1 MNSDKI
7 RVNPGRKASTTGE
20 SIENALAEAG
30 IVLDYSPT
38 IYMPQKRVN
47 GVYWIALGKK
57 DGDPIAIH
65 GRGVA
70 SLAVKQGM
78 LLTRYEG
85 NLWHAAANSIRP
97 RRKPPSEQLGNA
109 IQWDAEPMIDRLNKC
124 LGVLVG
130 YDLVTEAVQ
139 KKIRDQ
145 ISELRQ
151 ERNDD

>member
-30 IVLDYSPT
+30 IVLDSAPI
-38 IYMPQKRVN
+38 IYMPQKRQN
-47 GVYWIALGKK
+47 GVYWIALGKR
-57 DGDPIAIH
+57 DGAAIAIH

-97 RRKPPSEQLGNA
+97 RRKPPTEQLGNA

-151 ERNDD
+151 EPNDD

>member
-1 MNSDKI
+1 MSDKI
-7 RVNPGRKASTTGE
+7 RVNPGRKANTTGE

-85 NLWHAAANSIRP
+85 NLWHASANSIRP

-151 ERNDD
+151 EPSDD